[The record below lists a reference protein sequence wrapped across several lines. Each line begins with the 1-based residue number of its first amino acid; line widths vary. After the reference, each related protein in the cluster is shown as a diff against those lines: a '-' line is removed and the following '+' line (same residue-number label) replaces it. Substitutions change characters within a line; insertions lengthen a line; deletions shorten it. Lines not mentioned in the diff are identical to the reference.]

1 MPHYSH
7 RITRDAGTGLAERHS
22 LPLQPAKSSCHDR
35 SASDW
40 GTVSCSGKAHA
51 KLCFLFSN
59 RVSKKVSLHPE
70 YQNSS
75 MIERT
80 PQSAQTDKVQLPI
93 VSHMSNWLASALIHE
108 FINSPY
114 QSIYR
119 SLQGQAMARKDCA
132 NSSAGELSPS
142 QKRWA
147 NLSTY
152 IVYNSIYST
161 SQ

>member
-1 MPHYSH
+1 MPYYSH
-7 RITRDAGTGLAERHS
+7 RITRDVGTGLAERHS

-59 RVSKKVSLHPE
+59 RVSKQVSLHPE

-75 MIERT
+75 MIERC
-80 PQSAQTDKVQLPI
+80 PPKCANWQGAVANSISLVQM
-93 VSHMSNWLASALIHE
+93 VGFALIHE
-108 FINSPY
+108 FINSSHL
-114 QSIYR
+114 SIYL

-132 NSSAGELSPS
+132 NCSAGELSPS

-152 IVYNSIYST
+152 ST